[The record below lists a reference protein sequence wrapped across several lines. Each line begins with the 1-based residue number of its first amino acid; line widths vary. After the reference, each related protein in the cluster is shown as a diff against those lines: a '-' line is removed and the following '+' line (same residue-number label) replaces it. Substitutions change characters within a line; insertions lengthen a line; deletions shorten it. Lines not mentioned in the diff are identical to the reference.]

1 MQPLRRGNIRLA
13 ATVLL
18 LRDAVDDLEVF
29 MLKRPG
35 GIDFPDLHVFPGGKV
50 DEADDIDPL
59 CDGLNDAEAS
69 RLLGLDAGGIRYWVA
84 AVRECFEECGVLL
97 ARRNGE
103 ILRLEDAS
111 ERRRFDGY
119 RALVT
124 EGALGFVDMCRQ
136 ESLTIACDRMMYY
149 SHWLTPEVAPR
160 RFDTRFFCAVMPAG
174 QQALGHHWETVD
186 SDWIAPVEALARHER
201 GEWQMI
207 HPTFTSL
214 KSLLPFARADE
225 AMAAVLAETHL
236 PELTDKLRSEG
247 MQDLR

>member
-1 MQPLRRGNIRLA
+1 MQPIERGNIRLA

-18 LRDAVDDLEVF
+18 LRDVGADMEVF

-35 GIDFPDLHVFPGGKV
+35 GVDFPDLHVFPGGKV
-50 DEADDIDPL
+50 DQEDHIDPL
-59 CDGLNDAEAS
+59 CDGLDDVRAS
-69 RLLGLDAGGIRYWVA
+69 TLLGLGGGGIRYWVA

-97 ARRNGE
+97 ARRDGE
-103 ILRLEDAS
+103 LVRLDEAG
-111 ERRRFDGY
+111 ERERFEGY
-119 RALVT
+119 RDAVISGDLP
-124 EGALGFVDMCRQ
+124 FVQMCRD
-136 ESLTIACDRMMYY
+136 EGLTIACDKVMYF

-160 RFDTRFFCAVMPAG
+160 RFDTRFFCAAMPEG
-174 QQALGHHWETVD
+174 QQTLAHHWETAD
-186 SDWIAPVEALARHER
+186 SDWVVPGEALARLDR

-214 KSLLPFARADE
+214 KSLLPYSTAQETMSAVRAE
-225 AMAAVLAETHL
+225 AHL